1 MPSLLDAP
9 LISETRRN
17 HAIEHATLHILAD
30 RFPGRRMA
38 GHSNPTGFLVFAD
51 VPLEEVAKGATEA
64 LARLQQGE
72 RNLAIHPGCGTNY
85 LVAGVMGGGLAWI
98 TMLGA
103 RNGRDRMGRLLP
115 AIVMATL
122 GFMLAQPV
130 GPLVQE
136 RITTDGD
143 PGGMVIEGVY
153 ALRPGLARVVT
164 HG

>member
-38 GHSNPTGFLVFAD
+38 GHSNPTGFIVFAD

-85 LVAGVMGGGLAWI
+85 LVAGAMGGGLAWI
-98 TMLGA
+98 AMLGA

-143 PGGMVIEGVY
+143 PGSMVIEGVY
-153 ALRPGLARVVT
+153 ALRPGLVRVVT
-164 HG
+164 HD